1 MRRHGGAFYG
11 DERRMISYLQT
22 AVFLGA
28 GLAVGFFATELD
40 TLKRIAGKVAAWA
53 RALPTKPFLRIVTY
67 VMYATAFGLM
77 VYAMT
82 GCQEPAM
89 AANFPISADLY
100 CGKRHI
106 QATGFLS
113 LTSSGVLYRSAVD
126 DKARFVKFPCEV
138 VYR

>member
-1 MRRHGGAFYG
+1 M
-11 DERRMISYLQT
+11 DYLQT
-22 AVFLGA
+22 SALLGA

-40 TLKRIAGKVAAWA
+40 TLKRIAGKVGAWA
-53 RALPTKPFLRIVTY
+53 WALPTKRPWRIVTY
-67 VMYATAFGLM
+67 AMYAAAFALV

-82 GCQEPAM
+82 GCQEPAR
-89 AANFPISADLY
+89 AANFPVSADLY
-100 CGKRHI
+100 CGKRHL